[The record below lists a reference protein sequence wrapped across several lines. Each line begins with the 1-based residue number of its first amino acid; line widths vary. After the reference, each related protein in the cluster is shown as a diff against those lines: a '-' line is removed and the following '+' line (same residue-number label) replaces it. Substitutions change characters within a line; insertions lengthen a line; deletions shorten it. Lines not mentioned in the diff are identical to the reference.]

1 MKTKLLALISLI
13 ILTGSA
19 FLSCKKDTAEDP
31 NQPFISKMKAVT
43 DSIIQNTHVP
53 GIVALV
59 VDHKKGIDWLYTDG
73 YSDVPN
79 KLPMDGSY
87 TFRLASVTKTMTV
100 TVLLQLVDEG
110 KLSLND
116 KLSQYFPTWPKSD
129 SITIKMLC
137 NMTSGIS
144 NYVANQL
151 FQQTKS
157 SDPQK
162 VWSPQ
167 ELIDLGLTEFYF
179 SPGSSW
185 AYSNTNT
192 YIIGLIIELLT
203 GNTLE
208 SEITNRIIIPLNL
221 SKTGFLT
228 SGLTFPGPHGRG
240 YCWGEYKEN
249 EDLTEYYDISMA
261 WAAGSA
267 YGTPRE
273 LLKYAEAL
281 VKGGLI
287 SDSLQKRR
295 LNDMVKL
302 NPTTGYGLGIFH
314 RKSFYG
320 HNGVAPGFTVSMYH
334 SLVKDCTVI
343 IYFNSA
349 IEVEPDALFFRF
361 MDILY
366 GNDY

>member
-1 MKTKLLALISLI
+1 MKKLFVLTIFFVLATLF
-13 ILTGSA
+13 A
-19 FLSCKKDTAEDP
+19 CKKDPASDP
-31 NQPFISKMKAVT
+31 NQELIASMKVVT
-43 DSIIQNTHVP
+43 DSIVQHTHVP

-59 VDHKKGIDWLYTDG
+59 VDHKRGIDWLYTAG

-79 KLPMDGSY
+79 KLPMDGGY
-87 TFRLASVTKTMTV
+87 TFRIASVTKTMTV

-116 KLSQYFPTWPKSD
+116 KLSKYFPEYSKSD
-129 SITIKMLC
+129 SITIAMLC

-144 NYVANQL
+144 NYVANPV
-151 FQQTKS
+151 FQQTKL
-157 SDPQK
+157 DNPQK

-167 ELIDLGLTEFYF
+167 ELVVIGLSQFYF
-179 SPGSSW
+179 SPGTSY

-192 YIIGLIIELLT
+192 YIVGQIIEKLT
-203 GNTLE
+203 GNTLQT
-208 SEITNRIIIPLNL
+208 EITNRIITPLHL
-221 SKTGFLT
+221 TKTGFLT

-249 EDLTEYYDISMA
+249 EDLTEHYDISMA

-267 YGTPRE
+267 YSTPRE
-273 LLKYAEAL
+273 LMKYAEAL

-287 SDSLQKRR
+287 SDSLQYRR
-295 LNDMVKL
+295 LHDMV
-302 NPTTGYGLGIFH
+302 PVYADTDYGLGIFH
-314 RKSFYG
+314 RKSFFG
-320 HNGVAPGFTVSMYH
+320 HNGIAPGFTVSMYH

-349 IEVEPDALFFRF
+349 IEVEPDVLFFRF

>member
-1 MKTKLLALISLI
+1 VI
-13 ILTGSA
+13 
-19 FLSCKKDTAEDP
+19 SCKKDTPADP
-31 NQPFISKMKAVT
+31 NEPLISRMKAVT

-53 GIVALV
+53 GVVALV
-59 VDHKKGIDWLYTDG
+59 VDYNKGIDWLYTAG
-73 YSDVPN
+73 YSDIPN

-87 TFRLASVTKTMTV
+87 TFRIASVTKTMTV

-116 KLSQYFPTWPKSD
+116 KLSKYFPTYPKSD
-129 SITIKMLC
+129 SITIAMLC

-144 NYVANQL
+144 NYNGNPV
-151 FQQTKS
+151 FQQTKTEN
-157 SDPQK
+157 PQK

-167 ELIDLGLTEFYF
+167 ELVDMGLSQFYF
-179 SPGSSW
+179 SPGTSY

-192 YIIGLIIELLT
+192 YIVGQIIESLT
-203 GNTLE
+203 GTTLE
-208 SEITNRIIIPLNL
+208 TEINNRIIIPLNL

-240 YCWGEYKEN
+240 YCWGLYKEN

-267 YGTPRE
+267 YATPRE

-287 SDSLQKRR
+287 SDSLQYRR
-295 LNDMVKL
+295 LHDMV
-302 NPTTGYGLGIFH
+302 PVSAGTDYGLGIFH

-320 HNGVAPGFTVSMYH
+320 HNGIAPGYTVSMYH

-349 IEVEPDALFFRF
+349 IEVQPDALFYRF